1 MAQKVC
7 FLPEALVAFTA
18 VKGFLSCVCPLVCEE
33 MGTLIEGFATLG
45 AAIGSVSQVDP
56 LVGDEVG
63 ARKERARACPTRDE
77 D

>member
-18 VKGFLSCVCPLVCEE
+18 VKGFLSCVRSLVCEE
-33 MGTLIEGFATLG
+33 MGTLIEGFATLR

-56 LVGDEVG
+56 LVGDEVWLTSPIG
-63 ARKERARACPTRDE
+63 SPPSCQNGT
-77 D
+77 